1 MLLLASNNVNL
12 LENWRN
18 GLAEDYELYETN
30 CQDIHTLQLCL
41 RKVQLDIIL
50 LYLNLLEPER
60 LNLLSEIHELQPS
73 VRFVVFTEQYN
84 HRDEISA
91 VLFGAYAYI
100 SIETPLKLLKK
111 ILSAVVQKE
120 VWVDRQFVTRLIAE
134 IQDIAQ
140 ARFKEAQKVEKSLG
154 TMTPR
159 ETQIATLVAGGATN
173 RRIAEKL
180 SISERT
186 VKAHLG
192 MIFKKIGI
200 SDRLQLAL
208 YINRHYQALGIV
220 APTTNV
226 QEAKR

>member
-1 MLLLASNNVNL
+1 MFLLASKNNEQLN
-12 LENWRN
+12 EWRE
-18 GLAEDYELYETN
+18 GLANKYTLYETD
-30 CQDIHTLQLCL
+30 CLEVHALELCL
-41 RKVQLDIIL
+41 RKISIEIIL
-50 LYLNLLEPER
+50 LDLALLGNDG
-60 LNLLSEIHELQPS
+60 LHTLAELHDIQPS
-73 VRFVVFTEQYN
+73 TRFIVFTENFN

-91 VLFGAYAYI
+91 ILFGAFAYI
-100 SIETPLKLLKK
+100 HITTPIDLIKT
-111 ILSAVVQKE
+111 IISAIQQDE

-140 ARFKEAQKVEKSLG
+140 ARHREAHKIEKCIGS
-154 TMTPR
+154 MTPR
-159 ETQIATLVAGGATN
+159 ETQIATLVASGATN

-208 YINRHYQALGIV
+208 YINRHHRVSDLQQS
-220 APTTNV
+220 NFSS
-226 QEAKR
+226 KK